1 MIKKRR
7 QLIFRL
13 TAALLS
19 HYLSLLQPNSH
30 IDFPLL
36 IGFLSFR
43 PVVLRLYIGTARR
56 IPQRIA
62 VFAFTG
68 INHGMRLVG
77 KTTNVALFQ
86 LCVFPRL
93 PRVCDFCLLPD
104 ARAAGAVNLFVQP
117 DVFSFRQYADWLQ
130 AKRNICS
137 TIRSLVLQGAC

>member
-1 MIKKRR
+1 MTIVTVFSLHKTFEFILLFSYIFYIKNSGGF
-7 QLIFRL
+7 LHPFCVHL
-13 TAALLS
+13 F
-19 HYLSLLQPNSH
+19 QPDPD

-68 INHGMRLVG
+68 VYHRVRLIG

-86 LCVFPRL
+86 LCVFPRFSAICNL
-93 PRVCDFCLLPD
+93 CFLPD
-104 ARAAGAVNLFVQP
+104 ARAAGAVNLCVQP
-117 DVFSFRQYADWLQ
+117 NVLSLRKHAD
-130 AKRNICS
+130 
-137 TIRSLVLQGAC
+137 